1 MGPGFPI
8 TDYNESR
15 VTRNRYLY
23 IYLSDLFIFAGSI
36 TPGRRI
42 RVYVQMRTGKFR
54 PLFFVIF

>member
-42 RVYVQMRTGKFR
+42 RV
-54 PLFFVIF
+54 